1 MLVGITI
8 ALFFWI
14 PFLWLTY
21 MGHAGHGILLGM
33 TMMSM
38 ALLLSFIIH
47 RLEEQDEETKD

>member
-38 ALLLSFIIH
+38 ALLLSFIITNG
-47 RLEEQDEETKD
+47 RSTNEKTKD